1 MTSAQPVVM
10 SDPRLPPGIHI
21 RPIRRGDTVA
31 LERFY
36 AGLSPDSLDARFHGA
51 TRGIEDLTAQLFCG
65 PDHRHR
71 EGLVAVERMH
81 AGREV
86 IVGHLCLEP
95 IDGTSD
101 LEMAVAVADAW
112 QRRGIGRALL
122 AAAMEWAPAHGVAA
136 LRAAIRWSNPAII
149 GLLRSVNRPMTIV
162 NDGGGDL
169 EAVIQVGGEI
179 PVAA

>member
-1 MTSAQPVVM
+1 MNE
-10 SDPRLPPGIHI
+10 RGLPSSIRI
-21 RPIRRGDTVA
+21 RPIRRRDFVA
-31 LERFY
+31 LELFY
-36 AGLSPDSLDARFHGA
+36 AGLSLDSLDARFHGA
-51 TRGIEDLTAQLFCG
+51 TRGIGDQSARSFCG

-81 AGREV
+81 TGREV

-101 LEMAVAVADAW
+101 LEMAVAVADTW
-112 QRRGIGRALL
+112 QHRGIGRALL
-122 AAAMEWAPAHGVAA
+122 AAAIEWASAHGVAR

-149 GLLRSVNRPMTIV
+149 GLLRSVERPMTFA
-162 NDGGGDL
+162 NDGEGDL
-169 EAVIQVGGEI
+169 EAVIEVGGEI